1 MNYEDQQVQEEA
13 QYWFCL
19 NDVADYVELYG
30 YMNVTKD
37 IFNILEQRREQQHA
51 SRVSQELLDVPF

>member
-1 MNYEDQQVQEEA
+1 MNYEDPKIQEEA

-19 NDVADYVELYG
+19 NDIADYVELYG

-37 IFNILEQRREQQHA
+37 IFNILEQRKEYKQVL
-51 SRVSQELLDVPF
+51 SSSLDLTDVPF